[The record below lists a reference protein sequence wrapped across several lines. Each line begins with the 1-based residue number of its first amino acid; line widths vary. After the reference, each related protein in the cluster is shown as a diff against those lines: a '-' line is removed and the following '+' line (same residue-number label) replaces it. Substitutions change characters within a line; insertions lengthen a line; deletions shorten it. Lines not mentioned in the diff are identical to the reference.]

1 MDKLILQ
8 MAYELSKGKLYALH
22 SDVNKNMTNI
32 GDHSGRYSIVDQE
45 NGAEIGMVD
54 CIITNGNTRSSDCH
68 NHVHQK
74 ADDVNEADRMD
85 DKSHNLD
92 DGSDGNLSDNDANNE
107 SDEESKSDSNL
118 LVSTYVNPNDV
129 FTLKW
134 ERIALSDIFLH

>member
-1 MDKLILQ
+1 M
-8 MAYELSKGKLYALH
+8 LSAFSFHNRK
-22 SDVNKNMTNI
+22 DI
-32 GDHSGRYSIVDQE
+32 IIDGDHSGRYSIVDQE

-68 NHVHQK
+68 NHIHKK

-92 DGSDGNLSDNDANNE
+92 DGRDGDLSDNDANNE
-107 SDEESKSDSNL
+107 SDEESKSDPNL
-118 LVSTYVNPNDV
+118 LVSTYVNPNDI

-134 ERIALSDIFLH
+134 ERIALSDIFLPTLKRMAYL